1 MDSQAWTTWFI
12 EIKERRHIVISIN
25 SYCKVIVFPSEQNG
39 HPTSSARFPPISRVR
54 SSLLPEK
61 RREADK
67 EPTVISDRRCFWSPI
82 CSNDQKAMNNPLIL
96 SCSLAFLKTSWCSE
110 SSKHL
115 GNGRWEMDQC
125 AIWNSCILICW
136 CSGFLSCYY
145 VSRCRWV
152 CITKRS
158 QSLIR
163 LSDRR
168 RKKTQILTESHQF
181 SGDQWNV

>member
-39 HPTSSARFPPISRVR
+39 HLTSSARFPPISRVR

-61 RREADK
+61 RREAGK

-125 AIWNSCILICW
+125 AIWNSSILICW
-136 CSGFLSCYY
+136 CSGLFQLLLCLKMPVSLYY
-145 VSRCRWV
+145 
-152 CITKRS
+152 
-158 QSLIR
+158 
-163 LSDRR
+163 
-168 RKKTQILTESHQF
+168 KKKPIPNSIEWPKAQENPKLTESHQI
-181 SGDQWNV
+181 SGDQWKV